1 MKGIYIIMNNIND
14 KIYIGCSNDI
24 KRRFMEHRAPKHI
37 ANGNTTLCRAFRK
50 YSLENF
56 SFYIVEKVSDISE
69 LPIREKY
76 WINKYNP
83 EYNMTEG
90 GLGVAGNIVSDETK
104 EVLRL
109 SGKLQ
114 WMSMSESEKQDRI
127 KNNLKGP
134 RKGHPVSEETREKLR
149 KANLGKK
156 QSEETI
162 RKRSES
168 NKIASIG
175 KKPSCKK
182 VSAIKDGII
191 IKSFNSVKEGAKHF
205 DVKPNRVSAA
215 LKGRQK
221 TAGGV
226 MWKYGV

>member
-1 MKGIYIIMNNIND
+1 MNNIND

-56 SFYIVEKVSDISE
+56 SFYVIEKVSDISE
-69 LPIREKY
+69 LPTREIY
-76 WINKYNP
+76 WINKLKP

-90 GLGVAGNIVSDETK
+90 GLGVVGNEVSNETK

-134 RKGHPVSEETREKLR
+134 QKGHTVSEETREKLR

-156 QSEETI
+156 QSEETK
-162 RKRSES
+162 RKMSES
-168 NKIASIG
+168 NKIASMG
-175 KKPSCKK
+175 RVPHCKK
-182 VSAIKDGII
+182 VNAIKDGII
-191 IKSFNSVKEGAKHF
+191 IKSFNSVNEGAKYF
-205 DVKPNRVSAA
+205 NVNSGGISAV
-215 LKGRQK
+215 LKGRQE